1 MKNIFEELKKRGI
14 VGQYTENISN
24 LFNTKIN
31 VYLGT
36 DPTADSLHVGHLAPI
51 ITLKRLQNYG
61 CKPYL
66 LIGGAT
72 GMIGD
77 PSFKN
82 AERVFLDSETIKKN
96 VESLTKQVSR
106 FLDFDKSN
114 SNYAEII
121 DNAD

>member
-51 ITLKRLQNYG
+51 ITLKRLQNHG

-106 FLDFDKSN
+106 FFFFV
-114 SNYAEII
+114 
-121 DNAD
+121 

>member
-14 VGQYTENISN
+14 IGQYTENISN
-24 LFNTKIN
+24 LFDTKIN

-51 ITLKRLQNYG
+51 ITLKRLQSHG

-82 AERVFLDSETIKKN
+82 AERVFLDSEIIKKN
-96 VESLTKQVSR
+96 IEKTESEMKMTKMG
-106 FLDFDKSN
+106 LMD
-114 SNYAEII
+114 E
-121 DNAD
+121 